1 METKSYFKGRTFI
14 QMLIGCFFLLITFS
28 DGGSQTFQLGVCE
41 YRLVDGNWYN
51 FSTGAKGDEIVPTRL
66 VIRRA
71 DRGDLNQ
78 FDFQK
83 LGVVNVE
90 VVSNRLLGGYYVLR
104 IREDQDPFTVAQT
117 LFESPLID
125 YVEFDA
131 LGQYLVTPNDPY
143 FSNQWNL
150 DNTKLRMES
159 TWNIS
164 IGKSSVILAIID
176 SGTDYNHED
185 LDGNLWNN
193 SVELPGDGN
202 GDGYPGVAGVDDD
215 GDGLIDED
223 SQGRQPD
230 EPGYTNDLFE
240 DDDENGYID
249 DFYGWDFNGDD
260 NDPMGE
266 YPHGTAV
273 AGIAVAQ
280 TNNYEYING
289 QWQYVGIAGIAGG
302 WETVQGV
309 QMMVLR
315 LDDSG
320 TESNFVASAAEAI
333 TYAAENEAD
342 VMNMSFG
349 WGNHYQYFQDVV
361 DDAVNIY
368 DCVLVAAAGN
378 NGGTYNQDRSIR
390 YPARYSNTIAV
401 GATDQNDVRW
411 EEDVLGSAV
420 GPELD
425 VMAPGGV
432 SAIWTT
438 DITGSAGYNSSGNYY
453 SSFGGTSASSPHV
466 AGLAA
471 LIRSVNPG
479 YSWQDVRDIIRD
491 TADEVWGMGGLDF
504 TEEYG
509 YGRINAYQGVKDA
522 NELLVPSEYTT
533 IQAAI
538 NLAYSGNDVKVSAFG
553 TYNESIDMK
562 SRVDVIGEGGTY
574 SYSTINRTGPDY
586 VVKFYEVN
594 NAKISGFRL
603 NLNGS
608 HYGVY
613 ARGCNNITIENIVMD
628 PLFSTAS
635 YHYGIRV
642 MNSSNIFI
650 DNNIMRPD
658 GYHPTG
664 ISIGSQVNSFSITD
678 NVVAGPSG
686 YRGIICSLSSGGTI
700 EGNIITNNSQWGISL
715 NSSSPYILE
724 NEITLS
730 DIGIRA
736 RYGSDPDMN
745 VGYNIIYNN
754 NIGVYCTAASE
765 PYLRLYNNLVNS
777 DYDIYA
783 FNNVDEIYAESVYWG
798 EVPPNESQMYHDRGI
813 SWIHYVP
820 YLNDWVFPGGMAM
833 MSKRISPDAS
843 KAFTDKYLSN
853 ASSSEDDSTARV
865 YNRIGR
871 QYFYE
876 AKHLERR
883 QRFEGVPVNPD
894 SIRALYLKSIAEF
907 EFVINIYPHSP
918 IAQFSLDH
926 LVSTHWAMEEG
937 KQVFSYL
944 EQLADRYPDKMLGGI
959 ALELSI
965 RNLLDEGKYDQA
977 IATIENLRAKFTNT
991 ELSKNLLLYSGI
1003 IYKYYLDDKKTAKE
1017 IFEATIQQY
1026 PEDDDLVAW
1035 TIMELEE
1042 LDISKPG
1049 GKTSGG
1055 TETDALVLFQNYPN
1069 PSNPTTT
1076 ISYRISATGK
1086 VSLKVFNILG
1096 QEVKTLVDEYKEA
1109 GHFTI
1114 HWDGSNNRGREVASG
1129 VYIYRIEIQTV
1140 NQETMAKSRKLMLL
1154 R

>member
-1 METKSYFKGRTFI
+1 M
-14 QMLIGCFFLLITFS
+14 LITFS
-28 DGGSQTFQLGVCE
+28 DGGSQTFQLGVRE
-41 YRLVDGNWYN
+41 YRLMDGKWYTFTN
-51 FSTGAKGDEIVPTRL
+51 GRQGDEIIPSRL
-66 VIRRA
+66 VVRLK

-78 FDFQK
+78 LDFSK
-83 LGVVNVE
+83 LGLRD
-90 VVSNRLLGGYYVLR
+90 VSIAGRRFLDGFYVLS
-104 IREDQDPFTVAQT
+104 ISSGQEPFSVAKKLDASS
-117 LFESPLID
+117 LFDVI
-125 YVEFDA
+125 EFDA
-131 LGQYLVTPNDPY
+131 YGKRLATPDDLY
-143 FSNQWNL
+143 FPNQWNL
-150 DNTKLRMES
+150 DNAKLRMES
-159 TWNIS
+159 AWNIS

-176 SGTDYNHED
+176 SGTDYDHED
-185 LDGNLWNN
+185 LDGNVWNN
-193 SVELPGDGN
+193 SDEFPGDGN

-215 GDGLIDED
+215 EDGLIDED
-223 SQGRQPD
+223 SQGRQPG

-249 DFYGWDFNGDD
+249 DFVGWDFAGNGNNPQLPFTED
-260 NDPMGE
+260 NDPDDTDS
-266 YPHGTAV
+266 HGTAV
-273 AGIAVAQ
+273 TGIAGAQ
-280 TNNYEYING
+280 THNEEGGNYI
-289 QWQYVGIAGIAGG
+289 GIAGIAGG
-302 WETVQGV
+302 WGSIQGV
-309 QMMVLR
+309 QLMILR
-315 LDDSG
+315 DGGYDPIHSL
-320 TESNFVASAAEAI
+320 TAQAI
-333 TYAAENEAD
+333 EYAAENGARVINLSTGFSTNYTD
-342 VMNMSFG
+342 VRNAVNFAVNDS
-349 WGNHYQYFQDVV
+349 DVV
-361 DDAVNIY
+361 IIAS
-368 DCVLVAAAGN
+368 AGN

-390 YPARYSNTIAV
+390 YPARYSNTIAI

-411 EEDVLGSAV
+411 EEDNQGSAV

-425 VMAPGGV
+425 VMAPT
-432 SAIWTT
+432 AIWTT
-438 DITGSAGYNSSGNYY
+438 DITGSAGYSSGNYY
-453 SSFGGTSASSPHV
+453 SSFGGTSAAAPHV
-466 AGLAA
+466 AGLSA
-471 LIRSVNPG
+471 LIRSVNPS

-491 TADEVWGMGGLDF
+491 TADEVLGMGDQDF

-562 SRVDVIGEGGTY
+562 SRVDVIGEGVTY

-613 ARGCNNITIENIVMD
+613 ARYCNNITIENIVMD

-686 YRGIICSLSSGGTI
+686 YRGIICSLSNGGTI
-700 EGNIITNNSQWGISL
+700 EGNIITNNSQRGISL

-745 VGYNIIYNN
+745 DGYNIIYNN
-754 NIGVYCTAASE
+754 NIGVYCTSASE

-783 FNNVDEIYAESVYWG
+783 FNNVDDIYAESVYWG
-798 EVPPNESQMYHDRGI
+798 EDPPNESQMYHDRGI

-820 YLNDWVFPGGMAM
+820 WLDDWVFPGGMAM
-833 MSKRISPDAS
+833 MSKRMSPDAS
-843 KAFTDKYLSN
+843 KAFADKYLSN
-853 ASSSEDDSTARV
+853 ASSSEDDSTAKV

-894 SIRALYLKSIAEF
+894 SIRALYLKAIAEF

-977 IATIENLRAKFTNT
+977 IATIENLRARFPNT
-991 ELSKNLLLYSGI
+991 EMSKNLLLYSGI

-1069 PSNPTTT
+1069 PSNPTTN

-1140 NQETMAKSRKLMLL
+1140 NQETMFKSRKLMLL